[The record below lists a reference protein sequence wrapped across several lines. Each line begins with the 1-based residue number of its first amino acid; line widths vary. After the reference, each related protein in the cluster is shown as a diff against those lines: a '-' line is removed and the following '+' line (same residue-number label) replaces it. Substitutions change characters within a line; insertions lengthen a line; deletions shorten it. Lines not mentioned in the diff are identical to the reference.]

1 MTVRYERPVSHSAFY
16 SRRLALLGFVVFV
29 MAWALHRF
37 GPLET
42 PFFLAILLVC
52 VLLAVVALYLA
63 VLGLM
68 MLWTKGARGGKAS
81 AHALVLLIL
90 PLSPLFVAAPL
101 YLNQPAIYDVSTD
114 LLDPPEWITQ
124 VKADQS
130 WLGPRAEPGE
140 KDREAQMI
148 AYRGL
153 TGRRY
158 EGALDRVYTA
168 ARKVALAKG
177 ITISDERGAPEGAL
191 DEFPPIDPKAAKEEA
206 VPDVL
211 DNVPVPLPRPDY
223 AETPDEAAPVGDAS
237 IQGVHRT
244 LIFGFRQDVV
254 IRLKEEAET
263 TLVDV
268 RVATRY
274 GTHDL
279 GSGAKLIDDY
289 LRALDAELLGI
300 AGD

>member
-1 MTVRYERPVSHSAFY
+1 MTVRYERPVSHSAFHA
-16 SRRLALLGFVVFV
+16 RRLALLGFVMFV

-42 PFFLAILLVC
+42 PAFLAVALVC
-52 VLLAVVALYLA
+52 VALAVVAFYLA
-63 VLGLM
+63 VLGLV
-68 MLWTKGARGGKAS
+68 MLWRKGARGGKAS
-81 AHALVLLIL
+81 AQALVLAIL
-90 PLSPLFVAAPL
+90 PLCPLVLGAPF
-101 YLNQPAIYDVSTD
+101 YLNRPAIYDVSTD
-114 LLDPPEWITQ
+114 LVDPPQWIAE

-130 WLGPRAEPGE
+130 WLGPRPAPTEQ
-140 KDREAQMI
+140 DREAQMI

-158 EGALDRVYTA
+158 DGALDRVYTA
-168 ARKVALAKG
+168 ARKVAIAQG
-177 ITISDERGAPEGAL
+177 IKIRDERGAPEGAL
-191 DEFPPIDPKAAKEEA
+191 DEFPPVDPKAAKEEA

-223 AETPDEAAPVGDAS
+223 EEMPDAETPVGDAS

-254 IRLKEEAET
+254 IRLREEAET

-279 GSGAKLIDDY
+279 GSGARLIDAY
-289 LRALDAELLGI
+289 LRALDAALLGI